1 MTIQL
6 IFISDKMPI
15 GGPAAPRTA
24 QKPSWMRESA
34 SPSNTTLNS
43 KRKDSSE
50 GSSASSSDAKGEGT
64 PPRRPSK
71 VTMIPKANG
80 NNKTDSKLQSR
91 EIKVPVAI
99 TKKTPTQPVASKDSG
114 SSKSSSL
121 ASTDKSRSPSTA
133 ASDKSRSPSKAATP
147 PKRTVKEKTPDSDDF
162 DLDSSEYEEI
172 TVTETESEE
181 DEIQRPVK
189 FVPLRKVSKA
199 DVKEKSATPE
209 PEFVKPQLRKVEK
222 QPSLDKREREH
233 SPEHKFVKP
242 QLRKVKRDPSKKE
255 IPKEKLPQV
264 QLKKAPPKEERELRR
279 EPTIPSIQEIKK
291 ENINKSE
298 YQATNL
304 RDWLGNAITESMQS
318 FFMLTINHFE

>member
-1 MTIQL
+1 
-6 IFISDKMPI
+6 MPI

-34 SPSNTTLNS
+34 SPSNTAVGS
-43 KRKDSSE
+43 KRKDSTD
-50 GSSASSSDAKGEGT
+50 GSSASGSDAKGEGT
-64 PPRRPSK
+64 PPRRPAGK

-80 NNKTDSKLQSR
+80 NNNKTDAKLQSR
-91 EIKVPVAI
+91 EIKVPVAV
-99 TKKTPTQPVASKDSG
+99 TAKKTPTQPVSSRRSDLGTSDSG
-114 SSKSSSL
+114 SSKSASL
-121 ASTDKSRSPSTA
+121 ASTDKSRSPSMA
-133 ASDKSRSPSKAATP
+133 SSDKSRSPSIATAS
-147 PKRTVKEKTPDSDDF
+147 PKRVVKEKTPDSDDL

-172 TVTETESEE
+172 TVTETESE
-181 DEIQRPVK
+181 DEIERPVK

-222 QPSLDKREREH
+222 QPSFDKREREH

-279 EPTIPSIQEIKK
+279 EPTIPSIQEIKQ
-291 ENINKSE
+291 ENIKKSE
-298 YQATNL
+298 YTASL
-304 RDWLGNAITESMQS
+304 MVFGS
-318 FFMLTINHFE
+318 